1 MRDCICPT
9 CGAQHFPTES
19 PASSDMRFCG
29 LTAAQ
34 ILSLKREVES
44 YRGGRR
50 AELLGLYKL
59 YIEHGIG
66 HAVALAQARETQ
78 KALNDDPR
86 PS

>member
-9 CGAQHFPTES
+9 CGAQHFPVAPTEMY
-19 PASSDMRFCG
+19 PQMCG

-50 AELLGLYKL
+50 TELLDLYKL
-59 YIEHGIG
+59 YIEHGVG

-78 KALNDDPR
+78 KALNE
-86 PS
+86 